1 MLEVAALLLS
11 LTKPPSLAM
20 ATLPSLAKAA
30 AFQPA
35 ERAVDNWR
43 VQAAFDLDLSTDTAL
58 RWLAGSNP
66 ANLPRCIRLN
76 NYWCIKK
83 AGWTGEIASDQEGHV
98 AFASAQQGA
107 VVAVL
112 LLRRYYVEYG
122 RKSARAIIAHW
133 APAQCGLSVAAGS
146 ARTPSGPQPSTTP
159 SLTSLAKY
167 GIANTLRARWL
178 AGRRRGGA
186 PIARRGTGKVAVKR
200 SVVPDRLA
208 STMPTPNMALRMGS
222 REPPL
227 QLEPPLTGEPLRVAS
242 ASLPGLS
249 RTPVAPPSPLLG
261 PSSPSLIPPAP
272 PSATC
277 VADTTRLANY
287 AARAIE
293 GIARSPD
300 EDLKLFDA
308 DGSPLPSL
316 RRGLANMA
324 GVEIG
329 PYRADAK
336 LIDAAI
342 ETVREAHAQRQTARK

>member
-20 ATLPSLAKAA
+20 PTLPSLAKPA

-58 RWLAGSNP
+58 RWLAGSSP
-66 ANLPRCIRLN
+66 GNLPRCIRLN

-146 ARTPSGPQPSTTP
+146 ARTPSAPQPSTTP
-159 SLTSLAKY
+159 SLTNLTKY

-178 AGRRRGGA
+178 AARRRGGA
-186 PIARRGTGKVAVKR
+186 LIARRGTGKVAVKR

-208 STMPTPNMALRMGS
+208 STGPNIAVGMGS
-222 REPPL
+222 REQPL
-227 QLEPPLTGEPLRVAS
+227 QLEPPLKGEPLRVAS
-242 ASLPGLS
+242 ASLPALS
-249 RTPVAPPSPLLG
+249 RTPVAPPSPLLA
-261 PSSPSLIPPAP
+261 PSSPPLIPPAP

-316 RRGLANMA
+316 RRVLANMA

-342 ETVREAHAQRQTARK
+342 ETVREAPAQRETARK